1 MEKEISVAAL
11 ARIID
16 DRSFPFISIGSTNAS
31 SAGVACVEYSSDVLQ
46 HEAPVNERVFFHKL
60 IYTTPQSAPHKTI
73 KHVLTWVHIGRA

>member
-31 SAGVACVEYSSDVLQ
+31 SADVACVEYSSDVLQ

-60 IYTTPQSAPHKTI
+60 ICTIPQSAPHKTI